1 MSDQNILLGSVSQG
15 PQSGL
20 SLQLSPEGLG
30 LRPSAPPI
38 YPTII
43 PDKFRL
49 ERSLRMT

>member
-1 MSDQNILLGSVSQG
+1 MSDQNILRGSVSQG

-20 SLQLSPEGLG
+20 SLQLSP
-30 LRPSAPPI
+30 SAPPI
-38 YPTII
+38 YPIII